1 MSSLIKSFELL
12 FSNIKNNIE
21 YNVDDLTQFE
31 DFIIKKFSETENI
44 FKLFE
49 KNDFVNFIKLASI
62 INYKDN
68 DLIYKQDEINL
79 NYIFI
84 IHGDINFF
92 DSENED
98 KKLVKTLT
106 SGNLYGH
113 KIKEKFKLFVFCR
126 VTTTLIVIDKNKFN
140 DLIDEI
146 NKRKLIIK
154 QNYLKKSFPLIKLF
168 PDCDIEDMTQY
179 FLRMKYSKYSKI
191 FKNNYNNEFLY
202 LIISGEVAV
211 AKRPQALLSESNIEK
226 ISPDCQ
232 YINIQTY
239 KPGNILGLY
248 SCLSNKKC
256 YYTALV
262 ISNECEVYKF
272 PKTQMLNYFSR
283 NNGFILKKLVQLDTQ
298 IQQTNEKK
306 INFIKENQDEFFN
319 KIEFICYN
327 KNLEKNCTE
336 EYVDEIYIRNTIK
349 EAWKNLENLDKNIS
363 LFKDNLLNGKV
374 DNKNPLK
381 LFSNNNNENKD
392 KDFKALSGD
401 GTNRLASRKLNSM
414 NKNQLKSL
422 QKLEMFCGVKKEEKD
437 NIKLIMEINS
447 KMEGNRENSITKE
460 LKAANKINNNNN
472 EEKKENNEEKK
483 DNNNDNNN
491 NDNNNN
497 DNKNNNDNNNI
508 SNNNNDN
515 NIEQP
520 KKKFKRPKHSLKNLL
535 E

>member
-21 YNVDDLTQFE
+21 YNENDLNNFQ
-31 DFIIKKFSETENI
+31 DFIVKKISETENI

-49 KNDFVNFIKLASI
+49 KNDFINFIKLSSI
-62 INYKDN
+62 ITYKDN
-68 DLIYKQDEINL
+68 DLIYKKDEINL

-92 DSENED
+92 DSDNDD

-146 NKRKLIIK
+146 NKKKTLIK
-154 QNYLKKSFPLIKLF
+154 ENFLKKYFPLIKYF
-168 PDCDIEDMTQY
+168 PECDIEDMTQY
-179 FLRMKYSKYSKI
+179 FLRMKYSKYSKL
-191 FKNNYNNEFLY
+191 FKNNYTNDFLY

-211 AKRPQALLSESNIEK
+211 AKRPQALLSESNSEK
-226 ISPDCQ
+226 IPPDCQ
-232 YINIQTY
+232 YINIETY

-248 SCLSNKKC
+248 TCLSNKKC

-283 NNGFILKKLVQLDTQ
+283 NNGFILKNLVKLDTQ
-298 IQQTNEKK
+298 IQQANEKK
-306 INFIKENQDEFFN
+306 INYIKENQDEFFN

-327 KNLEKNCTE
+327 KSIEKNCTE
-336 EYVDEIYIRNTIK
+336 EFVDEIYIRNTIK
-349 EAWKNLENLDKNIS
+349 EAWKNLENLDKNIL

-374 DNKNPLK
+374 DNKKNPLN
-381 LFSNNNNENKD
+381 LFGDNNENKNKD
-392 KDFKALSGD
+392 KDFKAISGD
-401 GTNRLASRKLNSM
+401 GTNRLASRKLNAM

-447 KMEGNRENSITKE
+447 KMEGNRENSLTKD
-460 LKAANKINNNNN
+460 LKAANIINNNNN
-472 EEKKENNEEKK
+472 KTEEKK
-483 DNNNDNNN
+483 DNNNSNNNNNENNLNNNN
-491 NDNNNN
+491 NDNNN
-497 DNKNNNDNNNI
+497 DNNI
-508 SNNNNDN
+508 SNNNDN
-515 NIEQP
+515 NTEQP

>member
-21 YNVDDLTQFE
+21 YNENDLNNFQ
-31 DFIIKKFSETENI
+31 DFIVKKISETENI

-49 KNDFVNFIKLASI
+49 KNDFINFIKLSSI
-62 INYKDN
+62 ITYKDN
-68 DLIYKQDEINL
+68 DLIYKKDEINL

-92 DSENED
+92 DSDNDD

-146 NKRKLIIK
+146 NKKKTLIK
-154 QNYLKKSFPLIKLF
+154 ENFLKKYFPLIKYF
-168 PDCDIEDMTQY
+168 PECDIEDMTQY
-179 FLRMKYSKYSKI
+179 FLRMKYSKYSKL
-191 FKNNYNNEFLY
+191 FKNNYTNDFLY

-211 AKRPQALLSESNIEK
+211 AKRPQALLSESNSEK
-226 ISPDCQ
+226 IPPDCQ
-232 YINIQTY
+232 YINIETY

-248 SCLSNKKC
+248 TCLSNKKC

-283 NNGFILKKLVQLDTQ
+283 NNGFILKNLVKLDTQ
-298 IQQTNEKK
+298 IQQANEKK
-306 INFIKENQDEFFN
+306 INYIKENQDEFFN

-327 KNLEKNCTE
+327 KSIEKNCTE
-336 EYVDEIYIRNTIK
+336 EFVDEIYIRNTIK
-349 EAWKNLENLDKNIS
+349 EAWKNLEKLDKNIL

-374 DNKNPLK
+374 DNKKNPLN
-381 LFSNNNNENKD
+381 LFGDNNENKNKD
-392 KDFKALSGD
+392 KDFKAISGD
-401 GTNRLASRKLNSM
+401 GTNRLASRKLNAM

-447 KMEGNRENSITKE
+447 KMEGNRENSLTKD
-460 LKAANKINNNNN
+460 LKAAKIN
-472 EEKKENNEEKK
+472 
-483 DNNNDNNN
+483 
-491 NDNNNN
+491 
-497 DNKNNNDNNNI
+497 I
-508 SNNNNDN
+508 
-515 NIEQP
+515 
-520 KKKFKRPKHSLKNLL
+520 
-535 E
+535 

>member
-21 YNVDDLTQFE
+21 YNENDLNNFQ
-31 DFIIKKFSETENI
+31 DFIVKKISETENI

-49 KNDFVNFIKLASI
+49 KNDFINFIKLSSI
-62 INYKDN
+62 ITYKDN
-68 DLIYKQDEINL
+68 DLIYKKDEINL

-146 NKRKLIIK
+146 NKKKTLIK
-154 QNYLKKSFPLIKLF
+154 ENFLKKYFPLIKYF
-168 PDCDIEDMTQY
+168 PECDIEDMTQY
-179 FLRMKYSKYSKI
+179 FLRMKYSKYSKL
-191 FKNNYNNEFLY
+191 FKNNYTNDFLY

-226 ISPDCQ
+226 IPPDCQ
-232 YINIQTY
+232 YINIETY

-248 SCLSNKKC
+248 TCLSNKKC

-283 NNGFILKKLVQLDTQ
+283 NNGFILKNLVKLDTQ
-298 IQQTNEKK
+298 IQQANEKK
-306 INFIKENQDEFFN
+306 INYIKENQDEFFN

-327 KNLEKNCTE
+327 KSIEKNCTE
-336 EYVDEIYIRNTIK
+336 EFVDEIYIRNTIK
-349 EAWKNLENLDKNIS
+349 EAWKNLENLDKNIL

-374 DNKNPLK
+374 DNKKNPLN
-381 LFSNNNNENKD
+381 LFGDNNENKNKD
-392 KDFKALSGD
+392 KDFKAISGD
-401 GTNRLASRKLNSM
+401 GTNRLASRKLNAM

-447 KMEGNRENSITKE
+447 KMEGNRENSITKD
-460 LKAANKINNNNN
+460 LKAANVINNNNN
-472 EEKKENNEEKK
+472 TEEKK
-483 DNNNDNNN
+483 DNNNSNNN
-491 NDNNNN
+491 NNENNLN
-497 DNKNNNDNNNI
+497 
-508 SNNNNDN
+508 NNNNDN
-515 NIEQP
+515 NISNNNDNNTEQP

>member
-21 YNVDDLTQFE
+21 YNENDLNNFQ
-31 DFIIKKFSETENI
+31 DFIVKKISETENI

-49 KNDFVNFIKLASI
+49 KNDFINFIKLSSI
-62 INYKDN
+62 ITYKDN
-68 DLIYKQDEINL
+68 DLIYKKDEINL

-92 DSENED
+92 DSDNDD

-146 NKRKLIIK
+146 NKKKTLIK
-154 QNYLKKSFPLIKLF
+154 ENFLKKYFPLIKYF
-168 PDCDIEDMTQY
+168 PECDIEDMTQY
-179 FLRMKYSKYSKI
+179 FLRMKYSKYSKL
-191 FKNNYNNEFLY
+191 FKNNYTNDFLY

-211 AKRPQALLSESNIEK
+211 AKRPQALLSESNSEK
-226 ISPDCQ
+226 IPPDCQ
-232 YINIQTY
+232 YINIETY

-248 SCLSNKKC
+248 TCLSNKKC

-283 NNGFILKKLVQLDTQ
+283 NNGFILKNLVKLDTQ
-298 IQQTNEKK
+298 IQQANEKK
-306 INFIKENQDEFFN
+306 INYIKENQDEFFN

-327 KNLEKNCTE
+327 KSIEKNCTE
-336 EYVDEIYIRNTIK
+336 EFVDEIYIRNTIK
-349 EAWKNLENLDKNIS
+349 EAWKNLEKLDKNIL

-374 DNKNPLK
+374 DNKKNPLN
-381 LFSNNNNENKD
+381 LFGDNNENKNKD
-392 KDFKALSGD
+392 KDFKAISGD
-401 GTNRLASRKLNSM
+401 GTNRLASRKLNAM

-447 KMEGNRENSITKE
+447 KMEGNRENSLTKD
-460 LKAANKINNNNN
+460 LKAANIINNNNN
-472 EEKKENNEEKK
+472 KTEEKK
-483 DNNNDNNN
+483 DNNNSNNNNNENNLNNNN
-491 NDNNNN
+491 NDNNN
-497 DNKNNNDNNNI
+497 DNNI
-508 SNNNNDN
+508 SNNNDN
-515 NIEQP
+515 NTEQP

>member
-1 MSSLIKSFELL
+1 MSSLIKSFKLL

-21 YNVDDLTQFE
+21 YNENDLNNFQ
-31 DFIIKKFSETENI
+31 DFIVKKISETENI
-44 FKLFE
+44 FKIFE
-49 KNDFVNFIKLASI
+49 NNDFINFIKLSSI
-62 INYKDN
+62 ITYKDN
-68 DLIYKQDEINL
+68 DLIYKKDEINL

-92 DSENED
+92 DSDNDD

-146 NKRKLIIK
+146 NKKKTLIK
-154 QNYLKKSFPLIKLF
+154 ENFLKKYFPLIKYF
-168 PDCDIEDMTQY
+168 PECDIEDMTQY
-179 FLRMKYSKYSKI
+179 FLRMKYSKYSKL
-191 FKNNYNNEFLY
+191 FKNNYTNDFLY

-211 AKRPQALLSESNIEK
+211 AKRPQALLSESNSEK
-226 ISPDCQ
+226 IPPDCQ
-232 YINIQTY
+232 YINIETY

-248 SCLSNKKC
+248 TCLSNKKC

-283 NNGFILKKLVQLDTQ
+283 NNGFILKNLVKLDTQ
-298 IQQTNEKK
+298 IQQANEKK
-306 INFIKENQDEFFN
+306 INYIKENQDEFFN

-327 KNLEKNCTE
+327 KSIEKICTE
-336 EYVDEIYIRNTIK
+336 EFVDEIYIRNTIK

-374 DNKNPLK
+374 DNKKNPLN
-381 LFSNNNNENKD
+381 LFGDNNENKNKD
-392 KDFKALSGD
+392 KDFKAISGD
-401 GTNRLASRKLNSM
+401 GTNRLASRKLNAM

-447 KMEGNRENSITKE
+447 KMEGNRENSLTKD
-460 LKAANKINNNNN
+460 LKAANIINNNNN
-472 EEKKENNEEKK
+472 KTEEKK
-483 DNNNDNNN
+483 DNNNSNNN
-491 NDNNNN
+491 NNENNLN
-497 DNKNNNDNNNI
+497 
-508 SNNNNDN
+508 NNNNDN
-515 NIEQP
+515 NISNNNDNNTEQP

>member
-21 YNVDDLTQFE
+21 YNENDLNNFQ
-31 DFIIKKFSETENI
+31 DFIVKKISETENI

-49 KNDFVNFIKLASI
+49 KNDFINFIKLSSI
-62 INYKDN
+62 ITYKDN
-68 DLIYKQDEINL
+68 DLIYKKDEINL

-92 DSENED
+92 DSDNDD

-146 NKRKLIIK
+146 NKKKTLIK
-154 QNYLKKSFPLIKLF
+154 ENFLKKYFPLIKYF
-168 PDCDIEDMTQY
+168 PECDIEDMTQY
-179 FLRMKYSKYSKI
+179 FLRMKYSKYSKL
-191 FKNNYNNEFLY
+191 FKNNYTNDFLY

-226 ISPDCQ
+226 IPPDCQ
-232 YINIQTY
+232 YINIETY

-248 SCLSNKKC
+248 TCLSNKKC

-283 NNGFILKKLVQLDTQ
+283 NNGFILKNLVKLDTQ
-298 IQQTNEKK
+298 IQQANEKK
-306 INFIKENQDEFFN
+306 INYIKENQDEFFN

-327 KNLEKNCTE
+327 KSIEKNCTE
-336 EYVDEIYIRNTIK
+336 EFVDEIYIRNTIK
-349 EAWKNLENLDKNIS
+349 EAWKNLENLDKNIL

-374 DNKNPLK
+374 DNKKNPLN
-381 LFSNNNNENKD
+381 LFGDNNENKNKD
-392 KDFKALSGD
+392 KDFKAISGD
-401 GTNRLASRKLNSM
+401 GTNRLASRKLNAM

-447 KMEGNRENSITKE
+447 KMEGNRENSITKD
-460 LKAANKINNNNN
+460 LKAANVINNNNN
-472 EEKKENNEEKK
+472 TEEKK
-483 DNNNDNNN
+483 DNNNSNNN
-491 NDNNNN
+491 NNENNLN
-497 DNKNNNDNNNI
+497 
-508 SNNNNDN
+508 NNNNDN
-515 NIEQP
+515 NISNNNDNNTEQP

>member
-21 YNVDDLTQFE
+21 YNENDLNNFQ
-31 DFIIKKFSETENI
+31 DFIVKKISETENI

-49 KNDFVNFIKLASI
+49 KNDFINFIKLSSI
-62 INYKDN
+62 ITYKDN
-68 DLIYKQDEINL
+68 DLIYKKDEINL

-92 DSENED
+92 DSDNDD

-146 NKRKLIIK
+146 NKKKTLIK
-154 QNYLKKSFPLIKLF
+154 ENFLKKYFPLIKYF
-168 PDCDIEDMTQY
+168 PECDIEDMTQY
-179 FLRMKYSKYSKI
+179 FLRMKYSKYSKL
-191 FKNNYNNEFLY
+191 FKNNYTNDFLY

-211 AKRPQALLSESNIEK
+211 AKRPQALLSESNSEK
-226 ISPDCQ
+226 IPPDCQ
-232 YINIQTY
+232 YINIETY

-248 SCLSNKKC
+248 TCLSNKKC

-283 NNGFILKKLVQLDTQ
+283 NNGFILKNLVKLDTQ
-298 IQQTNEKK
+298 IQQANEKK
-306 INFIKENQDEFFN
+306 INYIKENQDEFFN

-327 KNLEKNCTE
+327 KSIEKNCTE
-336 EYVDEIYIRNTIK
+336 EFVDEIYIRNTIK

-374 DNKNPLK
+374 DNKKNPLN
-381 LFSNNNNENKD
+381 LFGDNNENKNKD
-392 KDFKALSGD
+392 KDFKAISGD
-401 GTNRLASRKLNSM
+401 GTNRLASRKLNAM

-447 KMEGNRENSITKE
+447 KMEGNRENSLTKD
-460 LKAANKINNNNN
+460 LKAANIINNNNN
-472 EEKKENNEEKK
+472 KTEEKK
-483 DNNNDNNN
+483 DNNNSNNNNNENNLNNNN
-491 NDNNNN
+491 NDNNN
-497 DNKNNNDNNNI
+497 DNNI
-508 SNNNNDN
+508 SNNNDN
-515 NIEQP
+515 NTEQP

>member
-239 KPGNILGLY
+239 KPGNIFGLY

-460 LKAANKINNNNN
+460 LKAANKINNNTD
-472 EEKKENNEEKK
+472 EKK
-483 DNNNDNNN
+483 DNNDEKKDNENNN
-491 NDNNNN
+491 NDNN
-497 DNKNNNDNNNI
+497 DSNKNVI
-508 SNNNNDN
+508 SNNNNEN
-515 NIEQP
+515 NTEQP

>member
-21 YNVDDLTQFE
+21 YNENDLNNFQ
-31 DFIIKKFSETENI
+31 DFIVKKISETENI

-49 KNDFVNFIKLASI
+49 KNDFINFIKLSSI
-62 INYKDN
+62 ITYKDN
-68 DLIYKQDEINL
+68 DLIYKKDEINL

-92 DSENED
+92 DSDNDD

-146 NKRKLIIK
+146 NKKKTLIK
-154 QNYLKKSFPLIKLF
+154 ENFLKKYFPLIKYF
-168 PDCDIEDMTQY
+168 PECDIEDMTQY
-179 FLRMKYSKYSKI
+179 FLRMKYSKYSKL
-191 FKNNYNNEFLY
+191 FKNNYTNDFLY

-211 AKRPQALLSESNIEK
+211 AKRPQALLSESNSEK
-226 ISPDCQ
+226 IPPDCQ
-232 YINIQTY
+232 YINIETY

-248 SCLSNKKC
+248 TCLSNKKC

-283 NNGFILKKLVQLDTQ
+283 NNGFILKNLVKLDTQ
-298 IQQTNEKK
+298 IQQANEKK
-306 INFIKENQDEFFN
+306 INYIKENQDEFFN

-327 KNLEKNCTE
+327 KSIEKNCTE
-336 EYVDEIYIRNTIK
+336 EFVDEIYIRNTIK
-349 EAWKNLENLDKNIS
+349 EAWKNLEKLDKNIL

-374 DNKNPLK
+374 DNKKNPLN
-381 LFSNNNNENKD
+381 LFGDNNENKNKD
-392 KDFKALSGD
+392 KDFKAISGD
-401 GTNRLASRKLNSM
+401 GTNRLASRKLNAM

-447 KMEGNRENSITKE
+447 KMEGNRENSLTKD
-460 LKAANKINNNNN
+460 LKAANIINNNNN
-472 EEKKENNEEKK
+472 KTEEKK
-483 DNNNDNNN
+483 DNNNSNNNNNENNLNNNN
-491 NDNNNN
+491 NDNNN
-497 DNKNNNDNNNI
+497 DNNT
-508 SNNNNDN
+508 
-515 NIEQP
+515 EQP

>member
-21 YNVDDLTQFE
+21 YNENDLNNFQ
-31 DFIIKKFSETENI
+31 DFIVKKISETENI

-49 KNDFVNFIKLASI
+49 KNDFINFIKLSSI
-62 INYKDN
+62 ITYKDN
-68 DLIYKQDEINL
+68 DLIYKKDEINL

-146 NKRKLIIK
+146 NKKKTLIK
-154 QNYLKKSFPLIKLF
+154 ENFLKKYFPLIKYF
-168 PDCDIEDMTQY
+168 PECDIEDMTQY
-179 FLRMKYSKYSKI
+179 FLRMKYSKYSKL
-191 FKNNYNNEFLY
+191 FKNNYTNDFLY

-211 AKRPQALLSESNIEK
+211 AKRPQALLSESNSEK
-226 ISPDCQ
+226 IPPDCQ
-232 YINIQTY
+232 YINIETY

-248 SCLSNKKC
+248 TCLSNKKC

-283 NNGFILKKLVQLDTQ
+283 NNGFILKNLVKLDTQ
-298 IQQTNEKK
+298 IQQANEKK
-306 INFIKENQDEFFN
+306 INYIKENQDEFFN

-327 KNLEKNCTE
+327 KSIEKNCTE
-336 EYVDEIYIRNTIK
+336 EFVDEIYIRNTIK
-349 EAWKNLENLDKNIS
+349 EAWKNLEKLDKNIL

-374 DNKNPLK
+374 DNKKNPLN
-381 LFSNNNNENKD
+381 LFGDNNENKNKD
-392 KDFKALSGD
+392 KDFKAISGD
-401 GTNRLASRKLNSM
+401 GTNRLASRKLNAM

-447 KMEGNRENSITKE
+447 KMEGNRENSITKD
-460 LKAANKINNNNN
+460 LKAANVINNNNN
-472 EEKKENNEEKK
+472 TEEKK
-483 DNNNDNNN
+483 DNNNSNNNNNENNLNNNN
-491 NDNNNN
+491 NDNNN
-497 DNKNNNDNNNI
+497 DNNI
-508 SNNNNDN
+508 SNNNDN
-515 NIEQP
+515 NTEQP